1 MDFRVNAIISNNK
14 PQLDLKQKKLKD
26 HKLKESAETKM
37 SFEQHL
43 KREMEK

>member
-1 MDFRVNAIISNNK
+1 MDFKVNAIISNNK

-26 HKLKESAETKM
+26 QKLKENVGKQM

-43 KREMEK
+43 KREMQK